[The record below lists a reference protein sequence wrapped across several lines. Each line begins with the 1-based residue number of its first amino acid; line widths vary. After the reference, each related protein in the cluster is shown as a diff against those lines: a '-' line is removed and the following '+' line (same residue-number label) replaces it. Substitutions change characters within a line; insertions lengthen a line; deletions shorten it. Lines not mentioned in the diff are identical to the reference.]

1 MVATNLKNF
10 YTIFSC
16 TTNKG
21 EAGLSLV
28 LPVYTSHEMKL
39 GRDVGRGFPPERT
52 RSVRAGSL
60 ALSVLKNE
68 SKPEGL
74 PYMLHVKT

>member
-21 EAGLSLV
+21 GGGSGLSLV

-39 GRDVGRGFPPERT
+39 GRDVGRGFPPECT

-60 ALSVLKNE
+60 ALIVRKQ
-68 SKPEGL
+68 
-74 PYMLHVKT
+74 T

>member
-39 GRDVGRGFPPERT
+39 GRDAVQGF
-52 RSVRAGSL
+52 SL
-60 ALSVLKNE
+60 ALIVQKQ
-68 SKPEGL
+68 
-74 PYMLHVKT
+74 T